1 MEVKSRDST
10 AESER
15 VVQGRATRRALVVA
29 GREEFGSKG
38 YADTSVEDIVQRAG
52 VTKGAFYHH
61 FSGKKELFRRV
72 FEQVTRELSQ
82 AAFVVHVEREPF
94 RPPEEQSRE
103 PRPFEGQSNREV
115 WRQLLERCR
124 RYIELRTDPP
134 VQRITMVDALW
145 VLSREERRAVQEE
158 QGVVLLRADLRR
170 AQRRGIVKP
179 LPLHT
184 LAALLNGA
192 LDEACMLVVNA
203 ESREGA
209 VDEAMTVLKAF
220 LEGLRTEKS
229 WDEG

>member
-1 MEVKSRDST
+1 MNVKSSDSA

-15 VVQGRATRRALVVA
+15 VAQGRATRRALVVA
-29 GREEFGSKG
+29 GREEFGSQG
-38 YADTSVEDIVQRAG
+38 YAETSVEDIVQRAD

-82 AAFVVHVEREPF
+82 AAFATHVEHEPF
-94 RPPEEQSRE
+94 RPPEEQARE
-103 PRPFEGQSNREV
+103 LRRFQEQSNRQV
-115 WRQLLERCR
+115 WQQLLDRCR
-124 RYIELRTDPP
+124 RYMELRTDPP

-184 LAALLNGA
+184 LAALINGA

-203 ESREGA
+203 ESREEA
-209 VDEAMTVLKAF
+209 VDEAMTVLRSF
-220 LEGLRTEKS
+220 LQGVRTEEP
-229 WDEG
+229 WGEE

>member
-1 MEVKSRDST
+1 MNVKSSDSA

-15 VVQGRATRRALVVA
+15 VAQGRATRRALVVA
-29 GREEFGSKG
+29 GREEFGSQG

-82 AAFVVHVEREPF
+82 AAFVTHVDHEPF
-94 RPPEEQSRE
+94 RPREEQSRE
-103 PRPFEGQSNREV
+103 PMPFQEQSNREV
-115 WRQLLERCR
+115 WRQLLERGR

-145 VLSREERRAVQEE
+145 VLSREERRAVEEE

-170 AQRRGIVKP
+170 AQHRGIVKP

-184 LAALLNGA
+184 LAVLLNGA

-203 ESREGA
+203 ESRERA
-209 VDEAMTVLKAF
+209 VDEAMTVLRSF
-220 LEGLRTEKS
+220 LEGVRTDEP

>member
-1 MEVKSRDST
+1 MEVKSSDS
-10 AESER
+10 AGESER
-15 VVQGRATRRALVVA
+15 VAQGRATRRALVVA

-38 YADTSVEDIVQRAG
+38 YADTSVEDIVQRAQ

-82 AAFVVHVEREPF
+82 AAFVTHVEHEPF
-94 RPPEEQSRE
+94 RVREEQSRE
-103 PRPFEGQSNREV
+103 PRPFQEQSNREV
-115 WRQLLERCR
+115 WRQLFERCR

-145 VLSREERRAVQEE
+145 LLSRNERRAVEEE

-170 AQRRGIVKP
+170 AQRRGIVQP

-184 LAALLNGA
+184 LAVLLNGA
-192 LDEACMLVVNA
+192 LDEACMLVVDA
-203 ESREGA
+203 ESREEA
-209 VDEAMTVLKAF
+209 VDEAMSVLNAF
-220 LEGLRTEKS
+220 LEGVRTEEPLE
-229 WDEG
+229 EG